1 MRYAVASSPDPI
13 VEAMPSARKRFVVK
27 LSAEER
33 EALEDLVRKGKVKAQ
48 KRRHAALLLL
58 VDEGE
63 YGPALT
69 DAEVAEQF
77 GAGHRTVARVR
88 ERCVTLGL
96 EVALERQPRTRDRAP
111 RLDGAGEAQ
120 LVTLACSEPPAGQAR
135 WTMQLL
141 ADKLVELSV
150 LESISDET
158 VRRVLKKHHQ
168 TLAAH
173 DVVHPADAKRGVR
186 VPDGGR
192 AGRVSA

>member
-1 MRYAVASSPDPI
+1 
-13 VEAMPSARKRFVVK
+13 MPTHRKRYVVK
-27 LSAEER
+27 LSADER

-69 DAEVAEQF
+69 DAEVAEHF
-77 GAGHRTVARVR
+77 GAGARTVARVR

-96 EVALERQPRTRDRAP
+96 EAALERQRRTRERTA

-120 LVTLACSEPPAGQAR
+120 LVALACSEPPPGQAR

-150 LESISDET
+150 VESISDET
-158 VRRVLKKHHQ
+158 VRRTLKKHHQ

-173 DVVHPADAKRGVR
+173 DVVHPAEAERSVR
-186 VPDGGR
+186 VPDGVR
-192 AGRVSA
+192 AGGLPA